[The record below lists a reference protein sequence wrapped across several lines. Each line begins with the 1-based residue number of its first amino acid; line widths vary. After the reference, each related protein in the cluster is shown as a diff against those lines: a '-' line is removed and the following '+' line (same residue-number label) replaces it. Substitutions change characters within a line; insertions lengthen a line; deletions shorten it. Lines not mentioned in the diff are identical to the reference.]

1 MTLPHSSQS
10 QYDVGT
16 HVSRGQLAPGDLV
29 FFGDPIHH
37 VGIYIGNGEMID
49 APQTGDVVRVQ
60 SINRSD
66 YTGAVRVT
74 G

>member
-1 MTLPHSSQS
+1 
-10 QYDVGT
+10 
-16 HVSRGQLAPGDLV
+16 
-29 FFGDPIHH
+29 
-37 VGIYIGNGEMID
+37 MID

-60 SINRSD
+60 SIDRSD